1 LDQGSGQVV
10 CVSLAIILPTFA
22 GVGPIKIY
30 SFVSAINL
38 QMRQII
44 LYNPIDMVCQVV
56 YKINMQNN
64 KIERKQMSKIRM
76 NTELRNKLFGKIKHT
91 FENED
96 TQEREAFLQARENVD
111 QQYTMA
117 SELAKEVVERSY
129 PTDDVAT
136 LRHFK
141 KKYGQPCDVV
151 AKDKCFYFAHNEGVD
166 DEGEPTETKSH
177 FDFGLFGNL
186 NGTEYDNEQ
195 GKKFAV
201 AYYREELKA
210 KDCNPDIY
218 AQQNENKD
226 NPHKTKHVDECMKA
240 LGYSGSYGS
249 GGNEIGM
256 AKDFNSNYY
265 LDVIGTSYCR
275 SRAIACTKNEYEQF
289 ETWRIAKGNLVVNH
303 QKWIDTIQ
311 KQCDQLKIGLKAYR
325 YLSEGIELATELGI
339 QVDEAELIRTNS
351 TGLTIYNPSNLASM
365 IKGMK
370 NKNQSR
376 EAKILARKQYEESLN

>member
-1 LDQGSGQVV
+1 
-10 CVSLAIILPTFA
+10 
-22 GVGPIKIY
+22 
-30 SFVSAINL
+30 
-38 QMRQII
+38 
-44 LYNPIDMVCQVV
+44 
-56 YKINMQNN
+56 
-64 KIERKQMSKIRM
+64 MSKIRM
-76 NTELRNKLFGKIKHT
+76 NTELRNKLFNKIKHT
-91 FENED
+91 FESED
-96 TQEREAFLQARENVD
+96 TQEREAYLQAREFVNEKYV
-111 QQYTMA
+111 MA
-117 SELAKEVVERSY
+117 SQLAKQVVERAY
-129 PTDDVAT
+129 PVEDVAT
-136 LRHFK
+136 LRTFK

-186 NGTEYDNEQ
+186 NGSEYGSDE
-195 GKKFAV
+195 GKKFAF
-201 AYYREELKA
+201 AYYREDLKA
-210 KDCNPDIY
+210 MDCNPDIY

-226 NPHKTKHVDECMKA
+226 NPHKTKHVDECSKA
-240 LGYSGSYGS
+240 LGKH
-249 GGNEIGM
+249 GNYNSSDNTGM
-256 AKDFNSNYY
+256 AKTFDDQYY

-275 SRAIACTKNEYEQF
+275 SRAIACTHDEYSQF
-289 ETWRIAKGNLVVNH
+289 ETWRVAKANLVSKH
-303 QKWIDTIQ
+303 QSWIDTIT

-370 NKNQSR
+370 NKQSANTR

>member
-1 LDQGSGQVV
+1 
-10 CVSLAIILPTFA
+10 
-22 GVGPIKIY
+22 
-30 SFVSAINL
+30 
-38 QMRQII
+38 
-44 LYNPIDMVCQVV
+44 
-56 YKINMQNN
+56 
-64 KIERKQMSKIRM
+64 MSKIRM
-76 NTELRNKLFGKIKHT
+76 NTELRNKLFNKIKNV

-96 TQEREAFLQARENVD
+96 TQEREAFLMARENVD
-111 QQYTMA
+111 EHYKIA
-117 SELAKEVVERSY
+117 SELAKDVVERSY
-129 PTDDVAT
+129 PIDDVAT

-141 KKYGQPCDVV
+141 KKYGSPCDVV
-151 AKDKCFYFAHNEGVD
+151 AKDKCFYFAHNEDLD
-166 DEGEPTETKSH
+166 DEGETKETKSH

-186 NGTEYDNEQ
+186 NGSEYSDED

-201 AYYREELKA
+201 AYFREDLKA
-210 KDCNPDIY
+210 MDCNPDIY

-226 NPHKTKHVDECMKA
+226 NPHKTKYVEECMKA
-240 LGYSGSYGS
+240 LGYTSYHNS
-249 GGNEIGM
+249 DNTGM
-256 AKDFNSNYY
+256 SKTFNDQYY

-289 ETWRIAKGNLVVNH
+289 ETWRVAKANLVSKH
-303 QKWIDTIQ
+303 QSWIDTIQ

-370 NKNQSR
+370 NKQSANTR

>member
-1 LDQGSGQVV
+1 MQ
-10 CVSLAIILPTFA
+10 
-22 GVGPIKIY
+22 
-30 SFVSAINL
+30 INKN
-38 QMRQII
+38 RK
-44 LYNPIDMVCQVV
+44 D
-56 YKINMQNN
+56 N
-64 KIERKQMSKIRM
+64 KMSKIRM
-76 NTELRNKLFGKIKHT
+76 NTELRNKLFNKIKNV

-96 TQEREAFLQARENVD
+96 TQEREAFLQAREDVD
-111 QQYTMA
+111 RAYSIA
-117 SELAKEVVERSY
+117 STLAKEVVERAY
-129 PTDDVAT
+129 PPEDVAV
-136 LRHFK
+136 LRTFK
-141 KKYGQPCDVV
+141 KKYGSPCDVV
-151 AKDKCFYFAHNEGVD
+151 AKDKCFYFAHSEDVNEDNEIEEV
-166 DEGEPTETKSH
+166 KSH

-186 NGTEYDNEQ
+186 NGSEYGSDE

-210 KDCNPDIY
+210 KDCNPDIF

-240 LGYSGSYGS
+240 LGHGH
-249 GGNEIGM
+249 GNYADDNIGM
-256 AKDFNSNYY
+256 AKEFDNPYY

-275 SRAIACTKNEYEQF
+275 SRAIACTKDEYTQF
-289 ETWRIAKGNLVVNH
+289 EAWRIAKGNLVSKH
-303 QKWIDTIQ
+303 QTWIDTIQ

-339 QVDEAELIRTNS
+339 ELDEAELIRTNS

-370 NKNQSR
+370 NKHQSR

>member
-1 LDQGSGQVV
+1 MQ
-10 CVSLAIILPTFA
+10 
-22 GVGPIKIY
+22 IKI
-30 SFVSAINL
+30 
-38 QMRQII
+38 
-44 LYNPIDMVCQVV
+44 
-56 YKINMQNN
+56 NN
-64 KIERKQMSKIRM
+64 QERGKMTKVRM
-76 NTELRNKLFGKIKHT
+76 NTELRNKLFNKIKNV

-96 TQEREAFLQARENVD
+96 TQEREAFLQAREDVDHEYNMAFNV
-111 QQYTMA
+111 
-117 SELAKEVVERSY
+117 AKDVVERAY
-129 PTDDVAT
+129 PPEDVAI
-136 LRHFK
+136 LRTFK
-141 KKYGQPCDVV
+141 KKYGDPCDVV
-151 AKDKCFYFAHNEGVD
+151 AKDKCFYFAHSEDLDDDNE
-166 DEGEPTETKSH
+166 PKETKSH

-186 NGTEYDNEQ
+186 NGSEYSSED

-201 AYYREELKA
+201 AYYREELKE

-240 LGYSGSYGS
+240 LGYTGHHSSNDS
-249 GGNEIGM
+249 DIGM
-256 AKDFNSNYY
+256 AKTFDDPYY

-275 SRAIACTKNEYEQF
+275 SRAIACNKNEYEQF
-289 ETWRIAKGNLVVNH
+289 ETWRIAKGNLVSKH
-303 QKWIDTIQ
+303 QTWIDTIQ

-339 QVDEAELIRTNS
+339 ELDEAELIRTNS

-370 NKNQSR
+370 NKHQSR